1 VVRKLAI
8 CAGLGV
14 LGLALGLG
22 IVTLAVNRWTS
33 LDSRWIESGFVG
45 PLILLLL
52 GFAVVAPTGDPDR
65 GALRRALVPVA
76 ALLTAAGNYLAFVIT
91 SHVWFADR
99 MPAGQRSVLHQL
111 LHPGALPRY
120 VERSYPSTVGL
131 EQTWVEQVVLGLVV
145 GVIGFWWLSHGMSY
159 DRKATKK

>member
-1 VVRKLAI
+1 VARKLAV

-14 LGLALGLG
+14 LGLAIGCG
-22 IVTLAVNRWTS
+22 IVFFAVSRWTS

-52 GFAVVAPTGDPDR
+52 ALAFVAPTGDPDR

-91 SHVWFADR
+91 SRVWYADR
-99 MPAGQRSVLHQL
+99 MPVGQRSVLYQL
-111 LHPGALPRY
+111 LHPGLLPRY
-120 VERSYPSTVGL
+120 VERSYPSSVGM
-131 EQTWVEQVVLGLVV
+131 EQTWKEQVILGLVI
-145 GVIGFWWLSHGMSY
+145 GVIGFWWLSRGMSY
-159 DRKATKK
+159 DRKEARK